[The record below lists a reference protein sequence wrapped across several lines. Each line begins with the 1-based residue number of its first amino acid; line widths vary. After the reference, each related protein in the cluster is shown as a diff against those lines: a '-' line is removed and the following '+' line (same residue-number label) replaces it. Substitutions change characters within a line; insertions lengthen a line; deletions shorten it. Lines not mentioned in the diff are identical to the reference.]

1 MENCFLLPCFA
12 LGIYTKSFIHFKN
25 YFNMQTILE
34 KRRARVERLTA
45 QALKDSQPH
54 KYIQGRF
61 ILAEIDRRTHQLENY
76 RTLFIN
82 QIRGNA

>member
-1 MENCFLLPCFA
+1 MR
-12 LGIYTKSFIHFKN
+12 
-25 YFNMQTILE
+25 TILE
-34 KRRARVERLTA
+34 KRRAKVERLTA
-45 QALKDSQPH
+45 QALKDAQPH

-61 ILAEIDRRTHQLENY
+61 LLSEIDRRQTQHENY